1 MDYNIINIV
10 RSIILL
16 IPGLVLILFPKKA
29 YAFQIFLVEKLHI
42 KYYTLEVY
50 FFDYLVLTI
59 VES

>member
-29 YAFQIFLVEKLHI
+29 YAFQIFLVEKFHI
-42 KYYTLEVY
+42 KYNVGGI
-50 FFDYLVLTI
+50 FF
-59 VES
+59 